1 MIIKLK
7 EGLPIEIVKNTIE
20 NMSDAI
26 IHIVTERN
34 IHPEDSF
41 TVLLNDFALEKKTNT
56 SYIILPKHLKKG
68 QNTLGVVWKQSTGQV
83 VTFQREVDIDL
94 YISIGGVPIERLPQV
109 ILDLSNKI
117 NALQKRIKKLEEEGT
132 VI

>member
-34 IHPEDSF
+34 IHQEDSF
-41 TVLLNDFALEKKTNT
+41 TVLLNDFALEKKKQTQVI
-56 SYIILPKHLKKG
+56 SYFLNILKKG
-68 QNTLGVVWKQSTGQV
+68 NNILGVVWKQSTGQV
-83 VTFQREVDIDL
+83 ITFQREIDIDL
-94 YISIGGVPIERLPQV
+94 YISIGGVPC
-109 ILDLSNKI
+109 
-117 NALQKRIKKLEEEGT
+117 
-132 VI
+132 